1 MSNEQL
7 THWKKVYN
15 PDFLG
20 SWDLEKGD
28 VLVTIAYVKQ
38 EKVHN
43 VSKNKKEDVPVL
55 YFVEQIKPMIC
66 NKVNGKRIQKL
77 AKSPHIEKWKGLKI
91 QIGSSQEKI
100 AGELMDVVRVRE
112 YINIQQQSAPTIDP
126 NEIAMAK
133 VNIEA
138 ASTLDE
144 LRQIYTA
151 LDKSI
156 GLLPDVIAAKDK
168 RKAELEA

>member
-1 MSNEQL
+1 MSEQL

-15 PDFLG
+15 PDYLG

-28 VLVTIAYVKQ
+28 VVVTIAYVKQ
-38 EKVHN
+38 DKIHN
-43 VSKNKKEDVPVL
+43 TSKNKKENVPVL
-55 YFVEQIKPMIC
+55 FFVEEIKPMIV
-66 NKVNGKRIQKL
+66 NKTNGKRISKL
-77 AKSPHIEKWKGLKI
+77 AKSPHIEKWQGLKI
-91 QIGSSQEKI
+91 QVGVSQEKI
-100 AGELMDVVRVRE
+100 AGELTDVVRVRE

-138 ASTLDE
+138 AASLNE